1 LASTFHFSIAE
12 QYTPYLLRPDTKRN
26 DALHVKITK
35 RNIQESEK
43 EAAMSNLRKFREKA
57 KVTQAALADRVGMTQ
72 GAIAHYEN
80 GRRTPGLNEAR
91 DLVAAL
97 NSLGAD
103 CTLDQVFPVASV
115 AA

>member
-1 LASTFHFSIAE
+1 
-12 QYTPYLLRPDTKRN
+12 
-26 DALHVKITK
+26 
-35 RNIQESEK
+35 
-43 EAAMSNLRKFREKA
+43 MSNLKMFREKA
-57 KVTQAALADRVGMTQ
+57 QITQSALADRVGITQ

-97 NSLGAD
+97 NALGARCD
-103 CTLDQVFPVASV
+103 LDAVFPAAAS